1 MFQYKLCQPHTI
13 SVIEGNTSK
22 FCIAFMATIPKLNKD
37 IPKDKNME
45 LFVMNINVKIFNT
58 ILAN

>member
-1 MFQYKLCQPHTI
+1 MD
-13 SVIEGNTSK
+13 
-22 FCIAFMATIPKLNKD
+22 TIPKLDKY
-37 IPKDKNME
+37 ITKDKIME

>member
-1 MFQYKLCQPHTI
+1 MD
-13 SVIEGNTSK
+13 
-22 FCIAFMATIPKLNKD
+22 TIPKLDKY
-37 IPKDKNME
+37 IIKDKIME